1 MNKTTPVL
9 IIGAGP
15 AGLAVAGRLRKLDI
29 PFEIVEKTDKIAWS
43 WHNHYDRL
51 SLHTVKQLSAL
62 PHLPFPDNY
71 PLYVPR
77 LDLVKYYE
85 NYAEH
90 FNIKPHFNTEV
101 KNITKNTDENWV
113 VTTQEG
119 DTFHTQ
125 QVVVATG
132 INRVPHQPTWK
143 GQEDFKGTIT
153 HSRAYKNPQPFKGG
167 KVLIIG
173 MGNTGAE
180 LALDLSENN
189 IETWISVRSP
199 LSVVPRD
206 VNGRPVQVTSK
217 KLAKIPFGI
226 GDWLG
231 TVIRK
236 MIIGDLSKY
245 GIPMSKM
252 HPAKQLRET
261 GKTPVIDLGTVAHI
275 KAGKIKILPDI
286 ENFYEE
292 GVTTVDGKNH
302 PFDHIIVCTGYRAK
316 IDDFIDNPASLLDKY
331 HIPKAPIADATEYQG
346 LYFVGFD
353 NYKLGGILGTIYND
367 SEVIVNQIKETVK
380 VAAS

>member
-29 PFEIVEKTDKIAWS
+29 PFEIVERTDKIAWS

-62 PHLPFPDNY
+62 PHLPFPENY

-85 NYAEH
+85 NYATH
-90 FNIKPHFNTEV
+90 FNIKPHFNTAV
-101 KNITKNTDENWV
+101 HNITKNKQGEWIVSTEDGP
-113 VTTQEG
+113 TFQTQ
-119 DTFHTQ
+119 H
-125 QVVVATG
+125 VVVATG
-132 INRVPHQPTWK
+132 VNRVPYQPKWK
-143 GQEDFKGTIT
+143 GQEDFNGTIT
-153 HSRAYKNPQPFKGG
+153 HSRHYKNPEPFKGG
-167 KVLIIG
+167 KTLIIG

-180 LALDLSENN
+180 LALDLSEH
-189 IETWISVRSP
+189 EVKTWISVRSP
-199 LSVVPRD
+199 LNVVPRD

-226 GDWLG
+226 GDLLG
-231 TVIRK
+231 SMIRK
-236 MIIGDLSKY
+236 FIIGDLSKY

-286 ENFYEE
+286 AGFYEE
-292 GVTTVDGKNH
+292 GVTTKDGQNH
-302 PFDHIIVCTGYRAK
+302 PFDHVIVCTGYRAK
-316 IDDFIDNPASLLDKY
+316 IEDFIENVAPLLDKY
-331 HIPKAPIADATEYQG
+331 QVPKAPVIEDTQYEG

-367 SEVIVNQIKETVK
+367 SEAIAKRIKETLK
-380 VAAS
+380 VEV

>member
-15 AGLAVAGRLRKLDI
+15 AGLAVAGRLRKLNI
-29 PFEIVEKTDKIAWS
+29 PFEIVERTDKIAWS

-51 SLHTVKQLSAL
+51 SLHTVKQFSAL
-62 PHLPFPDNY
+62 PHLPFPEDY

-77 LDLVKYYE
+77 IDLVKYYE
-85 NYAEH
+85 NYAAH
-90 FNIKPHFNTEV
+90 FNIKPHFNTAV
-101 KNITKNTDENWV
+101 SNIAKNTQGEWIVSTED
-113 VTTQEG
+113 G
-119 DTFHTQ
+119 PTFQGQ

-132 INRVPHQPTWK
+132 VNRVPYQPKWK
-143 GQEDFKGTIT
+143 GQEGFNGTIT
-153 HSRAYKNPQPFKGG
+153 HSRHYKNPTPFKGG
-167 KVLIIG
+167 KTLIIG

-180 LALDLSENN
+180 LALDLSEHEV
-189 IETWISVRSP
+189 ETWISVRSP
-199 LSVVPRD
+199 LNVVPRD

-231 TVIRK
+231 SMIRK
-236 MIIGDLSKY
+236 FIIGDLSKY

-261 GKTPVIDLGTVAHI
+261 GKTPVIDLGTVAYI

-286 ENFYEE
+286 DGFYEE
-292 GVTTVDGKNH
+292 GIITKDGQNH
-302 PFDHIIVCTGYRAK
+302 PFDHVIVCTGYRAK
-316 IDDFIDNPASLLDKY
+316 IEDFIENADPLLDKY
-331 HIPKAPIADATEYQG
+331 HVPKAPVVEDVQYQG
-346 LYFVGFD
+346 MYFVGFD

-367 SEVIVNQIKETVK
+367 SEVVAKRIKETLK
-380 VAAS
+380 VEA